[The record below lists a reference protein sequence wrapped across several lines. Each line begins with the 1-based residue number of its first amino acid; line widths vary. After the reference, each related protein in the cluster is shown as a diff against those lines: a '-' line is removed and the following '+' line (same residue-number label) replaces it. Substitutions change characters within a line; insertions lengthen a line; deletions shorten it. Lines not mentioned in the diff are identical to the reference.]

1 RLLERRGAAVHARL
15 GRDDPVPEP
24 SGAERAGVAGFRDA
38 ILFHDD
44 GDVIAGTSAAKAG
57 DVRDGAVGHALRASR
72 RSTSRYSRA
81 ARRPLEQALVGR
93 ELRIAGGPENAA
105 TVAEPAGAE
114 GGLSHQHA
122 REPQRHRAAPVRR
135 EHDGP
140 GHAGDALL
148 EVAPPRHWHPATPNG
163 DAVAASRLEGLHDP
177 AAPRTGRR
185 LGEPDA
191 GPGEAGLAD
200 HPG

>member
-1 RLLERRGAAVHARL
+1 MHLEQGYPVRPLDQFHRGGVTRIHLDRVREPSPRHEIDAVHSYQPERL
-15 GRDDPVPEP
+15 RDPLGE
-24 SGAERAGVAGFRDA
+24 E
-38 ILFHDD
+38 
-44 GDVIAGTSAAKAG
+44 
-57 DVRDGAVGHALRASR
+57 
-72 RSTSRYSRA
+72 
-81 ARRPLEQALVGR
+81 RRPLEQALVGR

-191 GPGEAGLAD
+191 GTGEAGLAD